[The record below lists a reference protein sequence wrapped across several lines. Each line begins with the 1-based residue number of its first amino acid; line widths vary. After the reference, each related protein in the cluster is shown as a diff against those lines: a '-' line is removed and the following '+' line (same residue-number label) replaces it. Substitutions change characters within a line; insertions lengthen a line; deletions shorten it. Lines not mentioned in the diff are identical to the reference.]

1 MCDRCGCDGNE
12 TPCDACSFIESRS
25 KRFASW
31 DRKNLEDLA
40 AEMLSALLRA
50 VAWVEMD
57 EQQHGR
63 PFGTGNELR
72 EVITKASSK
81 AEATT

>member
-12 TPCDACSFIESRS
+12 TPCDSCSFIEARS
-25 KRFASW
+25 KQFASW
-31 DRKNLEDLA
+31 DRKNLEELA

-50 VAWVEMD
+50 VAWVEID
-57 EQQHGR
+57 EQTHGR

-72 EVITKASSK
+72 EVIAKASSR
-81 AEATT
+81 